1 MSAIE
6 DIKNEI
12 IQRHQVPVPNQEPEK
27 TENPEKPDKPDK
39 KPKGEKKAMT
49 KAEIEAYKQKMME
62 MEEARYL
69 GKESKGSR
77 KQVKKFK
84 KVKNKEPKPSKSDSK
99 QDAKQKKEQKKVP
112 DNAVPKR
119 TKAEMPRML
128 QPLEPLYLLRIPGL
142 PKGDCLAICYAR
154 GTDA

>member
-12 IQRHQVPVPNQEPEK
+12 VRSHQVPVPDSNQE
-27 TENPEKPDKPDK
+27 KPSK

-49 KAEIEAYKQKMME
+49 KAEIEAYRQKMME
-62 MEEARYL
+62 REEARYL
-69 GKESKGSR
+69 GKESKDPR
-77 KQVKKFK
+77 KRVKQVKQ
-84 KVKNKEPKPSKSDSK
+84 VKPKEKPHKSNAK
-99 QDAKQKKEQKKVP
+99 QDAKQNKEQKKAP
-112 DNAVPKR
+112 DKAVPKR
-119 TKAEMPRML
+119 ANAKMPRML

-154 GTDA
+154 SAYA

>member
-12 IQRHQVPVPNQEPEK
+12 IQRHQVPVPNQEPVK
-27 TENPEKPDKPDK
+27 PEKPDK

-62 MEEARYL
+62 REEARYL
-69 GKESKGSR
+69 GKESNGSR
-77 KQVKKFK
+77 KQVKKVK
-84 KVKNKEPKPSKSDSK
+84 KVKQMKQKEPKPSKSDSK
-99 QDAKQKKEQKKVP
+99 QDAKQKKEQKKAP
-112 DNAVPKR
+112 DKAVQKR
-119 TKAEMPRML
+119 AKAEMPRML

-154 GTDA
+154 GADA

>member
-27 TENPEKPDKPDK
+27 PEKPDK

-62 MEEARYL
+62 KEEARYL

-77 KQVKKFK
+77 KQVRKVK
-84 KVKNKEPKPSKSDSK
+84 KVKQKEPKPSKSDSK
-99 QDAKQKKEQKKVP
+99 QDAKQKKEQKKAP
-112 DNAVPKR
+112 DKAVPKR
-119 TKAEMPRML
+119 AKAEMPRML

-154 GTDA
+154 GADA

>member
-12 IQRHQVPVPNQEPEK
+12 IQRHQVPVPNQEPA
-27 TENPEKPDKPDK
+27 NPENPDK

-62 MEEARYL
+62 REEARYL

-77 KQVKKFK
+77 KQVKKVK
-84 KVKNKEPKPSKSDSK
+84 KVKQKEPKPSKSDSK
-99 QDAKQKKEQKKVP
+99 QDAKQKKEQKKAP
-112 DNAVPKR
+112 DKAVPKR
-119 TKAEMPRML
+119 ANAEMPRML

-154 GTDA
+154 GADA

>member
-12 IQRHQVPVPNQEPEK
+12 VRSHQVLVPNQEPAK
-27 TENPEKPDKPDK
+27 PEKPDK

-62 MEEARYL
+62 REEARYL
-69 GKESKGSR
+69 GKESNGSR
-77 KQVKKFK
+77 KQVKKVK
-84 KVKNKEPKPSKSDSK
+84 KVKQKEPKPSKSDSK
-99 QDAKQKKEQKKVP
+99 QNAKQKKEQKKAP
-112 DNAVPKR
+112 DKAALKR
-119 TKAEMPRML
+119 AKAEMPRML
-128 QPLEPLYLLRIPGL
+128 QLLEPLYLLRIPGL

-154 GTDA
+154 GADA

>member
-12 IQRHQVPVPNQEPEK
+12 IQHHQVPVPNQEPEK
-27 TENPEKPDKPDK
+27 SEKPDN
-39 KPKGEKKAMT
+39 KPKGKKKAMT
-49 KAEIEAYKQKMME
+49 KAEIAAYRQKMME
-62 MEEARYL
+62 REEARYL

-77 KQVKKFK
+77 KQVKK
-84 KVKNKEPKPSKSDSK
+84 VKQMKQVKPKESKPSKSDSK
-99 QDAKQKKEQKKVP
+99 QDAKQKKEQKKAP
-112 DNAVPKR
+112 DKAVPKR
-119 TKAEMPRML
+119 AKAEMPRIL

-154 GTDA
+154 GADA

>member
-12 IQRHQVPVPNQEPEK
+12 IQRHQVPVPNQEPAK
-27 TENPEKPDKPDK
+27 PEKPDK

-62 MEEARYL
+62 REEARYL
-69 GKESKGSR
+69 GKESNGSR
-77 KQVKKFK
+77 KQVKK
-84 KVKNKEPKPSKSDSK
+84 VKQKEPKPSKSDSK
-99 QDAKQKKEQKKVP
+99 QDAKQKKEQKKAP
-112 DNAVPKR
+112 DKAAPKR
-119 TKAEMPRML
+119 AKAEMPRML

-154 GTDA
+154 GADA

>member
-12 IQRHQVPVPNQEPEK
+12 IRSHQVPVPESNQEK
-27 TENPEKPDKPDK
+27 TSK

-49 KAEIEAYKQKMME
+49 KAEIEAYRQKMME
-62 MEEARYL
+62 REEARYL

-77 KQVKKFK
+77 KQVKK
-84 KVKNKEPKPSKSDSK
+84 VKQMKQKESKPSKSNAK
-99 QDAKQKKEQKKVP
+99 KDAKQKKEQKKAP
-112 DNAVPKR
+112 DKAVPKR
-119 TKAEMPRML
+119 AKAEMPRIL

-154 GTDA
+154 GADA

>member
-6 DIKNEI
+6 DIKKEI
-12 IQRHQVPVPNQEPEK
+12 IQRRKVPVPNQEPAKPEK
-27 TENPEKPDKPDK
+27 TDK

-62 MEEARYL
+62 REEARYL
-69 GKESKGSR
+69 GKESKDSR
-77 KQVKKFK
+77 EQVKKAKQVKP
-84 KVKNKEPKPSKSDSK
+84 KESKPSQSDSK
-99 QDAKQKKEQKKVP
+99 QDAKQKKEQKKAP
-112 DNAVPKR
+112 DKAVPKR
-119 TKAEMPRML
+119 VKADMPRIL

-154 GTDA
+154 GADA

>member
-12 IQRHQVPVPNQEPEK
+12 IQRHQVQIPNQEPEK
-27 TENPEKPDKPDK
+27 PEKPDKRT
-39 KPKGEKKAMT
+39 KGEKKAMT

-62 MEEARYL
+62 REEARYL
-69 GKESKGSR
+69 GKELNGSR
-77 KQVKKFK
+77 KR
-84 KVKNKEPKPSKSDSK
+84 VKNMKKMKPEDPKPSKRSAKHDE
-99 QDAKQKKEQKKVP
+99 KQKNEKKNCSDKAV
-112 DNAVPKR
+112 AKMVKSEVPK
-119 TKAEMPRML
+119 ML

-154 GTDA
+154 GADA

>member
-12 IQRHQVPVPNQEPEK
+12 IQRHQVQIPNQEPEK
-27 TENPEKPDKPDK
+27 PEKPDKRT
-39 KPKGEKKAMT
+39 KGEKKAMT

-62 MEEARYL
+62 REEARYL
-69 GKESKGSR
+69 GNESKDPRKRVKQVEQVNPKESK
-77 KQVKKFK
+77 
-84 KVKNKEPKPSKSDSK
+84 PHKSNARQS
-99 QDAKQKKEQKKVP
+99 AKQKKEQKKVP
-112 DNAVPKR
+112 DKDVQKR
-119 TKAEMPRML
+119 SKAEMPMML

-154 GTDA
+154 GACA

>member
-12 IQRHQVPVPNQEPEK
+12 IQRHQVPVSDVKQEK
-27 TENPEKPDKPDK
+27 TSK
-39 KPKGEKKAMT
+39 KPKVEKKAMT

-62 MEEARYL
+62 KEEARYL
-69 GKESKGSR
+69 GKESNGSR
-77 KQVKKFK
+77 KQVKK
-84 KVKNKEPKPSKSDSK
+84 VKHMKQKESKPSKSNAK
-99 QDAKQKKEQKKVP
+99 QDAKQKKEQKKAP
-112 DNAVPKR
+112 DKAVSKR
-119 TKAEMPRML
+119 AKAEIPRML

-154 GTDA
+154 GADV

>member
-12 IQRHQVPVPNQEPEK
+12 IQRHQVPVPNQK
-27 TENPEKPDKPDK
+27 PEKPEKPDK

-49 KAEIEAYKQKMME
+49 KADIEAYKQKMME
-62 MEEARYL
+62 REEARYL

-77 KQVKKFK
+77 KQVN
-84 KVKNKEPKPSKSDSK
+84 KVKQMKQKESKPSKTNAK
-99 QDAKQKKEQKKVP
+99 KDAKQKKEQKKAP
-112 DNAVPKR
+112 DKAMPKR
-119 TKAEMPRML
+119 AKSEMPRIL

-154 GTDA
+154 GADA